1 MATDGEEKRLEEA
14 AGPHGARTTELVGVD
29 DIGLPS
35 GIQPE
40 DVAGLQQ
47 GKLDPSAMADASAS
61 APRASAG
68 PGSGNDKAAPS
79 DLQSAR
85 TTELVGIDDIG
96 LPAGIQPEDVKP
108 SGQDGMDQPAATG
121 GAQHGGAP
129 SPVRVNAGQDL
140 SPGDEAAPGTVGTG
154 DDVCPVC
161 AGSGKNASG
170 GACPNCRG
178 TGIVTEGIGGG

>member
-1 MATDGEEKRLEEA
+1 MASDGEQKRLEDA

-40 DVAGLQQ
+40 DVKDMPQAGTAA
-47 GKLDPSAMADASAS
+47 AMSGDGC
-61 APRASAG
+61 SAG
-68 PGSGNDKAAPS
+68 SSG
-79 DLQSAR
+79 
-85 TTELVGIDDIG
+85 
-96 LPAGIQPEDVKP
+96 
-108 SGQDGMDQPAATG
+108 G
-121 GAQHGGAP
+121 GRHTGAP
-129 SPVRVNAGQDL
+129 SPQQVSGGEGL
-140 SPGDEAAPGTVGTG
+140 SPGDEAAPGTVGSG

-178 TGIVTEGIGGG
+178 TGIITEGIGGG

>member
-1 MATDGEEKRLEEA
+1 MASDGEQKRLEDA

-40 DVAGLQQ
+40 DVEDVKQ
-47 GKLDPSAMADASAS
+47 GTMDPSA
-61 APRASAG
+61 AG
-68 PGSGNDKAAPS
+68 STTGAGQQGGSRP
-79 DLQSAR
+79 
-85 TTELVGIDDIG
+85 T
-96 LPAGIQPEDVKP
+96 
-108 SGQDGMDQPAATG
+108 
-121 GAQHGGAP
+121 GGAP
-129 SPVRVNAGQDL
+129 SPVRVDGGVGL
-140 SPGDEAAPGTVGTG
+140 SPGDEAAPGTVGSG

>member
-1 MATDGEEKRLEEA
+1 MASDGEQKRLEDA

-40 DVAGLQQ
+40 DVKDMPQAS
-47 GKLDPSAMADASAS
+47 PVSAMGGDSGGNGS
-61 APRASAG
+61 GSSAG
-68 PGSGNDKAAPS
+68 GGGS
-79 DLQSAR
+79 R
-85 TTELVGIDDIG
+85 
-96 LPAGIQPEDVKP
+96 
-108 SGQDGMDQPAATG
+108 G
-121 GAQHGGAP
+121 GHPGAP
-129 SPVRVNAGQDL
+129 SPQQVGGGEKL
-140 SPGDEAAPGTVGTG
+140 SPGDEAAPGTVGSG

-178 TGIVTEGIGGG
+178 TGIITEGIGGG

>member
-1 MATDGEEKRLEEA
+1 MASDGEQKRLEDA

-40 DVAGLQQ
+40 DVKDMPQAG
-47 GKLDPSAMADASAS
+47 SVAAMGGDSGGGGNPAGGSGGSAS
-61 APRASAG
+61 G
-68 PGSGNDKAAPS
+68 GGSH
-79 DLQSAR
+79 
-85 TTELVGIDDIG
+85 
-96 LPAGIQPEDVKP
+96 
-108 SGQDGMDQPAATG
+108 G
-121 GAQHGGAP
+121 GHAGAP
-129 SPVRVNAGQDL
+129 SPQQVGAGEGL
-140 SPGDEAAPGTVGTG
+140 SPGDEAAPGTVGSG

-178 TGIVTEGIGGG
+178 TGIITEGIGGG

>member
-1 MATDGEEKRLEEA
+1 MASDGEQKRLEDA

-40 DVAGLQQ
+40 DVKDMPQAGTVAAIN
-47 GKLDPSAMADASAS
+47 GGGG
-61 APRASAG
+61 SAG
-68 PGSGNDKAAPS
+68 SSG
-79 DLQSAR
+79 
-85 TTELVGIDDIG
+85 
-96 LPAGIQPEDVKP
+96 
-108 SGQDGMDQPAATG
+108 G
-121 GAQHGGAP
+121 GRHTGAP
-129 SPVRVNAGQDL
+129 SPQQVSGGEGL
-140 SPGDEAAPGTVGTG
+140 SPGDEAAPGTVGSG

-178 TGIVTEGIGGG
+178 TGIITEGIGGG

>member
-1 MATDGEEKRLEEA
+1 MASDGEQKRLEDA
-14 AGPHGARTTELVGVD
+14 AGPHGARTTALVGVD

-40 DVAGLQQ
+40 DVEDVKQ
-47 GKLDPSAMADASAS
+47 GTMDPSA
-61 APRASAG
+61 AG
-68 PGSGNDKAAPS
+68 GTTGAGQQAGSHP
-79 DLQSAR
+79 
-85 TTELVGIDDIG
+85 T
-96 LPAGIQPEDVKP
+96 
-108 SGQDGMDQPAATG
+108 
-121 GAQHGGAP
+121 GGAP
-129 SPVRVNAGQDL
+129 SPVRVDGGVGL
-140 SPGDEAAPGTVGTG
+140 SPGDEAAPGTVGSG

>member
-1 MATDGEEKRLEEA
+1 MAADGEQKRLEDA

-40 DVAGLQQ
+40 DVQ
-47 GKLDPSAMADASAS
+47 
-61 APRASAG
+61 
-68 PGSGNDKAAPS
+68 
-79 DLQSAR
+79 
-85 TTELVGIDDIG
+85 
-96 LPAGIQPEDVKP
+96 DVKGAQLNP
-108 SGQDGMDQPAATG
+108 AAADDGQTGGSQNSSGQQSG
-121 GAQHGGAP
+121 GDSPP
-129 SPVRVNAGQDL
+129 SPVRVNGGEGL
-140 SPGDEAAPGTVGTG
+140 SPGDEAAPGTVGSG

-178 TGIVTEGIGGG
+178 TGIITEGIGGG